1 MTTDLQVRK
10 RIGNVMRRWRTT
22 PYDHNNVVRRH
33 VMRRWR
39 TTPYDHNNVVRRH
52 CWETLFS
59 YFYQAVFPSENMLK

>member
-10 RIGNVMRRWRTT
+10 RIGN
-22 PYDHNNVVRRH
+22 

>member
-10 RIGNVMRRWRTT
+10 RIG
-22 PYDHNNVVRRH
+22 
-33 VMRRWR
+33 
-39 TTPYDHNNVVRRH
+39 H